1 MSELNGIFYEKAIE
15 ARAKI
20 NVLPN
25 LHILVGKSELD
36 NYYKG
41 LCLDTG
47 IICISNSIKLDDDT
61 LNYIFEVSCM
71 MALKQFYT
79 TSKIGEE
86 NFILAGRV
94 SERRYWEK
102 YDELINIVKKESISK
117 LFKSFSSF
125 EETVEHYTKKIKNKY
140 KPAYKELSQIE
151 IASMM
156 FLLDLIIKQEDRNS
170 IASLYQLVA

>member
-1 MSELNGIFYEKAIE
+1 MKELNDIVYEKAIE

-25 LHILVGKSELD
+25 LHILVGKSEVD
-36 NYYKG
+36 TYYKG

-47 IICISNSIKLDDDT
+47 IICISNSNKLNDNT

-79 TSKIGEE
+79 TSKIEE
-86 NFILAGRV
+86 EDFILAGRV
-94 SERRYWEK
+94 TERQYWEK
-102 YDELINIVKKESISK
+102 YDKLINIVKKESISK
-117 LFKSFSSF
+117 LFKSFSSL
-125 EETVEHYTKKIKNKY
+125 EETIEHYTKRIKNEY
-140 KPAYKELSQIE
+140 KQAYTELNPIE
-151 IASMM
+151 RVSMM
-156 FLLDLIIKQEDRNS
+156 LLLELIIKREDRNS

>member
-1 MSELNGIFYEKAIE
+1 MSELNGIAYERAIE

-25 LHILVGKSELD
+25 LHILVGKSEVD
-36 NYYKG
+36 AYYKG

-47 IICISNSIKLDDDT
+47 IICISNSNKLDEDT

-79 TSKIGEE
+79 TSKIEE
-86 NFILAGRV
+86 DFILAGRV
-94 SERRYWEK
+94 PERQYWEK

-156 FLLDLIIKQEDRNS
+156 LLLELIIKQEDINS

>member
-1 MSELNGIFYEKAIE
+1 MKELNGIVYEKAIE

-25 LHILVGKSELD
+25 LHILVGKSEVD

-47 IICISNSIKLDDDT
+47 IICISDSSKLDDNT

-79 TSKIGEE
+79 TSKIEE
-86 NFILAGRV
+86 GNFILAGRV
-94 SERRYWEK
+94 SERQYWEK
-102 YDELINIVKKESISK
+102 YDELINIVKMESISK

-125 EETVEHYTKKIKNKY
+125 EETIEHYTKRIKNKY
-140 KPAYKELSQIE
+140 KPAYTELSQIE

-156 FLLDLIIKQEDRNS
+156 LWLDLIIKQEDRNS